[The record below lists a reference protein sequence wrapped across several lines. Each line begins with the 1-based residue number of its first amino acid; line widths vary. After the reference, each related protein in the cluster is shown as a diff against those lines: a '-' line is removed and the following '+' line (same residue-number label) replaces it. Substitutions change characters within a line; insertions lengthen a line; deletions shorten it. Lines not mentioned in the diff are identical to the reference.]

1 MGNLSHIK
9 IKGFKSIK
17 ALDLKMKP
25 INVLIGANGAGKSN
39 FISVFKLLDL
49 IYKQKLQTYVLTN
62 GKAERFL
69 HFGSKNT
76 DKITIDLTLKN
87 NGYCVELISQPL
99 KTTQNI
105 DL

>member
-49 IYKQKLQTYVLTN
+49 PN
-62 GKAERFL
+62 P
-69 HFGSKNT
+69 
-76 DKITIDLTLKN
+76 KIEIK
-87 NGYCVELISQPL
+87 
-99 KTTQNI
+99 KTHKPQ
-105 DL
+105 LV

>member
-87 NGYCVELISQPL
+87 KVLSNPEWVTPL
-99 KTTQNI
+99 K
-105 DL
+105 

>member
-39 FISVFKLLDL
+39 FISVFKLLL
-49 IYKQKLQTYVLTN
+49 ST
-62 GKAERFL
+62 EHL
-69 HFGSKNT
+69 HVG
-76 DKITIDLTLKN
+76 
-87 NGYCVELISQPL
+87 LISRY
-99 KTTQNI
+99 
-105 DL
+105 

>member
-49 IYKQKLQTYVLTN
+49 IYKQKLQTY
-62 GKAERFL
+62 
-69 HFGSKNT
+69 
-76 DKITIDLTLKN
+76 
-87 NGYCVELISQPL
+87 
-99 KTTQNI
+99 
-105 DL
+105 